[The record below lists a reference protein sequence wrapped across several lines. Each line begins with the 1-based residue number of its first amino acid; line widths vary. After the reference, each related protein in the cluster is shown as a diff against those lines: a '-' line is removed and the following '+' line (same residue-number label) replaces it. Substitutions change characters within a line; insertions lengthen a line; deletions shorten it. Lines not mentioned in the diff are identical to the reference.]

1 MNRTIV
7 YAINDPES
15 MSIDSGVSIY
25 YENGTQLSIE
35 DAANAR
41 YTKLEKGIVNLGL
54 QNNGFWLTFTVT
66 NRFKEE
72 KLYLKIAQPAIDRIT
87 LYYISS
93 SDTNYVV
100 KDLGED
106 KPFNERIIKSPNYIF
121 PVNIAPGKT
130 GKFFL
135 RIKSSDPVQ
144 IPITLKTAKGI
155 FQDENETALIFGI
168 YLGIIVIMI
177 LYHLMIYTTVKDQSY
192 LYYVL
197 FIIGVGLSQITLRG
211 YGFQYLWPRFPIMA
225 HYSTIIVP
233 FFSGITMAMFL
244 KKFLQT
250 KKLVPSWNIGINLFV
265 GLYCLSCI
273 TGLFSS
279 FTIGVLLL
287 QVAAFS
293 GSIFCLA
300 LGFVLVR
307 KKYRPATFFM
317 IAYSVFFV
325 AIILFVLS
333 NFNVIQYNR
342 FTAFILEIGS
352 AIQIVLL
359 SLALA
364 DKINTYR
371 REQFAARQEALSISL
386 ENERLIRE
394 QNIFLEAEVNKRTQ
408 QLVQANNDLTEAL
421 STLKNTQAQLVN
433 SEKMSSLG
441 QLTAG
446 IAHEINNPINFV
458 TANIKPLQMDI
469 EDLQSIILKYEQ
481 MDLTDNVPLQMEAVE
496 EYKKQIDFDYL
507 KKEIEILLA
516 GISEGA
522 NRTADIVKELRNF
535 ARVDEDQMKFTDLEN
550 GIDSTLLILKHKLSA
565 DVQTIREKGGIP
577 LVECIPGKMNQ
588 IFMNIIVNA
597 LDAMKINVSKRL
609 HSRLHIKTWTEN
621 QEVHISFKDNGTG
634 ISEARLNQIFDP
646 FFTTKEVGEGTGLGL
661 SITQSIIKQHN
672 GTIKVVTKE
681 GEGSEFI
688 IILPITQTKKIN

>member
-1 MNRTIV
+1 M
-7 YAINDPES
+7 
-15 MSIDSGVSIY
+15 
-25 YENGTQLSIE
+25 
-35 DAANAR
+35 
-41 YTKLEKGIVNLGL
+41 
-54 QNNGFWLTFTVT
+54 
-66 NRFKEE
+66 
-72 KLYLKIAQPAIDRIT
+72 
-87 LYYISS
+87 
-93 SDTNYVV
+93 
-100 KDLGED
+100 
-106 KPFNERIIKSPNYIF
+106 
-121 PVNIAPGKT
+121 
-130 GKFFL
+130 
-135 RIKSSDPVQ
+135 
-144 IPITLKTAKGI
+144 
-155 FQDENETALIFGI
+155 
-168 YLGIIVIMI
+168 
-177 LYHLMIYTTVKDQSY
+177 
-192 LYYVL
+192 
-197 FIIGVGLSQITLRG
+197 
-211 YGFQYLWPRFPIMA
+211 
-225 HYSTIIVP
+225 
-233 FFSGITMAMFL
+233 
-244 KKFLQT
+244 
-250 KKLVPSWNIGINLFV
+250 
-265 GLYCLSCI
+265 
-273 TGLFSS
+273 
-279 FTIGVLLL
+279 
-287 QVAAFS
+287 
-293 GSIFCLA
+293 
-300 LGFVLVR
+300 
-307 KKYRPATFFM
+307 
-317 IAYSVFFV
+317 
-325 AIILFVLS
+325 S